1 MASPEDD
8 APRERAELEREL
20 ERLRRERERIR
31 KMQERIERMERFNE
45 RLERWHSRIP
55 EYDRWVGVSILPA
68 VVWVIALELFGTRP
82 AIGLAFGTAVIVF
95 FVQRRMQPGRGAI
108 FWLAVLG
115 LLISAG
121 GTIVGLIFDS
131 DRAFLA
137 ADGPISD
144 FVIAGIFAIS
154 LLIGKPLL
162 GMAIREV
169 FPRVRRGLP
178 PHHRVLFYVTAI
190 FVAENLVMGVIRLW
204 LLDQVSPSYY
214 PLISRGI
221 GIPLRLLLVWWSFRL
236 VQDEMK
242 RRLAAGLWVD
252 EPRPESALLAAGRR
266 EREELRERLGLP
278 PRPESQEHQERADGP
293 EPQERQAK

>member
-1 MASPEDD
+1 MASPDD
-8 APRERAELEREL
+8 APPPARAQLERDRERLLREH
-20 ERLRRERERIR
+20 ERLR

-82 AIGLAFGTAVIVF
+82 AIGAAFGTAAIVF

-144 FVIAGIFAIS
+144 FVIAAIFAIS
-154 LLIGKPLL
+154 LLMRKPLL

-178 PHHRVLFYVTAI
+178 PHHRVLFIVTAI

-266 EREELRERLGLP
+266 ESQELRERLGMP
-278 PRPESQEHQERADGP
+278 PRPESQESRERPDRP

>member
-55 EYDRWVGVSILPA
+55 EYDRSVGLSVVPI
-68 VVWVIALELFGTRP
+68 VVWVIVLELAGTRP
-82 AIGLAFGTAVIVF
+82 AIGAAWGTAIVIF
-95 FVQRRMQPGRGAI
+95 FIQRRVNPDRGAV
-108 FWLAVLG
+108 FWLTVLS
-115 LLISAG
+115 LLIFTVGSVAG
-121 GTIVGLIFDS
+121 ILLDS
-131 DRAFLA
+131 NDAFLA
-137 ADGPISD
+137 SDPASD
-144 FVIAGIFAIS
+144 FIVAALFTIS
-154 LLIGKPLL
+154 LLFRKPLL

-169 FPRVRRGLP
+169 FPRVRRALP
-178 PHHRVLFYVTAI
+178 AENRALMWVTAA
-190 FVAENLVMGVIRLW
+190 FVVENLVMGVIRVW
-204 LLDQVSPSYY
+204 LLDAVSDTAY
-214 PLISRGI
+214 PFVSRGVGTPI
-221 GIPLRLLLVWWSFRL
+221 RIILVWWSYRII
-236 VQDEMK
+236 QAEMK

-278 PRPESQEHQERADGP
+278 PRPESQERQERADGP